1 VYPSRS
7 ASPRSSRD
15 QQWTVAIPLVTAAVL
30 PNGDVLVF
38 GDDNLQLG
46 PDAVPT
52 VKTPTAEVSR

>member
-1 VYPSRS
+1 MVGELTIGTFQPTG
-7 ASPRSSRD
+7 PL
-15 QQWTVAIPLVTAAVL
+15 TVARGGAGAAVL

-52 VKTPTAEVSR
+52 VKTPVAEVSR